1 MSKVIAIIKTDV
13 PLENGLSDLKI
24 KKADSKNLNSLLD
37 EMEFRTIKTRMV
49 NAGILSRKEGQLG
62 FLQKKGLIKSQQ

>member
-1 MSKVIAIIKTDV
+1 MSKELAIIKTDV
-13 PLENGLSDLKI
+13 PLEISLSDLKI

-49 NAGILSRKEGQLG
+49 NAGILSEKED
-62 FLQKKGLIKSQQ
+62 